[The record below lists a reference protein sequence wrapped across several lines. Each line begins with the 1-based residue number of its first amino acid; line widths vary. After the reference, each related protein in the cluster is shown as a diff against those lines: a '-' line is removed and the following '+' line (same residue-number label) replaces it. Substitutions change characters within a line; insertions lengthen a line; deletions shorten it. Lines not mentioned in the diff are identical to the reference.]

1 LNWIDLL
8 LLLVIGFSVLAGL
21 AAGFARV
28 GVGFIAM
35 IVGLFCGFW
44 FYGIVADYVLDYVSS
59 RAIASLIGFF
69 VIFVGVLI
77 VGAIVGR
84 ILAKFFKWVGL
95 SWLDRLLGGAFG
107 VVRGLVIA
115 AGMVTVLL
123 AFAPSP
129 PPRSVVD
136 SKLLPYVI
144 NVSEVFAALTPRE
157 IKESFY
163 ATQEKVKKVWSE
175 HTFVKPE
182 GTGKQEPTEGRKP
195 EGLRH
200 E

>member
-1 LNWIDLL
+1 LNWLDLL
-8 LLLVIGFSVLAGL
+8 LLIVIGTSMLTGL

-35 IVGLFCGFW
+35 IVGLFGGFW
-44 FYGIVADYVLDYVSS
+44 FYGIVAAYVFDYVNS
-59 RAIASLIGFF
+59 RAIANLIGFF
-69 VIFVGVLI
+69 VIFFGVMI
-77 VGAIVGR
+77 MGAIIGR

-107 VVRGLVIA
+107 LVRGLVIA

-129 PPRSVVD
+129 PPASVVD

-144 NVSEVFAALTPRE
+144 NVSQIFAALTPRE
-157 IKESFY
+157 IKDSFY
-163 ATQEKVKKVWSE
+163 TTKEKVKAAWTE
-175 HTFVKPE
+175 HAA
-182 GTGKQEPTEGRKP
+182 RKP
-195 EGLRH
+195 PEVRH

>member
-8 LLLVIGFSVLAGL
+8 LVIVIGVSVLTGL

-35 IVGLFCGFW
+35 MVGLFCGFW
-44 FYGIVADYVLDYVSS
+44 FYGVVGAYFLDYVSS
-59 RAIASLIGFF
+59 HAMANLIGFF
-69 VIFVGVLI
+69 VIFFGVLI
-77 VGAIVGR
+77 LGAIVGR

-95 SWLDRLLGGAFG
+95 SWLDRMLGGAFG
-107 VVRGLVIA
+107 LVRGLVIG

-129 PPRSVVD
+129 PPASVVD
-136 SKLLPYVI
+136 SKLMPYMI
-144 NVSEVFAALTPRE
+144 SASGIFAALTPRE
-157 IKESFY
+157 IKDDFY
-163 ATQEKVKKVWSE
+163 ATRDKVNAAWAQHSA
-175 HTFVKPE
+175 
-182 GTGKQEPTEGRKP
+182 RKP
-195 EGLRH
+195 EGLRR

>member
-1 LNWIDLL
+1 VNWLDLV
-8 LLLVIGFSVLAGL
+8 LLLVIGGSVLAGF

-28 GVGFIAM
+28 GVGFAAM
-35 IVGLFCGFW
+35 ILGMFCGFW
-44 FYGIVADYVLDYVSS
+44 FYGIVAAYVLDYVNS
-59 RAIASLIGFF
+59 RAIANLIGFF
-69 VIFVGVLI
+69 VILVGVLI
-77 VGAIVGR
+77 LGAIVGR

-107 VVRGLVIA
+107 VVRGFLIA
-115 AGMVTVLL
+115 AAMVTVLL

-136 SKLLPYVI
+136 SKLLPYAIDVS
-144 NVSEVFAALTPRE
+144 NVLAALTPHE
-157 IKESFY
+157 IKDSFY
-163 ATQEKVKKVWSE
+163 ATKDKLNAVWSA
-175 HTFVKPE
+175 HNT
-182 GTGKQEPTEGRKP
+182 RKP